1 MKLVVIKLVLF
12 VGLFFAA
19 DFIMG
24 RVISHFYRISRNIN
38 LRDANHGFLAD
49 IEDDILIFGSSELSH
64 ALISNRI
71 SEETG
76 LLTYNLACDACGIY
90 YQIPLLETILE
101 KHLPKVI
108 ILSSNQMNDES
119 LGYLAKLYPFYKDN
133 AYVRKVVDELRPLEY
148 LKLAFQGYVYNSKL
162 IRVFDNQ
169 LDNQNGYVPL
179 SVEESKI
186 KFLNIKKLPPGKKS
200 LISSDTE
207 GYFRT
212 FVEKAKEK
220 GIKIFVFV
228 PPILEKIDE
237 GYWSQMRSK
246 VEASGAAVI
255 DFSKD
260 PELLDSSHLFYD
272 KTHLNDD
279 GAKVVTDR
287 VLKVLKAD
295 GVY

>member
-1 MKLVVIKLVLF
+1 MKLVLIKLVLF

-24 RVISHFYRISRNIN
+24 MVIGHFYGISSNIN
-38 LRDANHGFLAD
+38 LRDANHGFLED

-76 LLTYNLACDACGIY
+76 LPTYNLACDACGIH
-90 YQIPLLETILE
+90 YQVPLLETVLD
-101 KHLPKVI
+101 KHKPKII
-108 ILSSNQMNDES
+108 ILSSNQMDDGS

-133 AYVRKVVDELRPLEY
+133 AYVRQVIDRLRPLEY
-148 LKLAFQGYVYNSKL
+148 LKLVFQGYVYNSKL

-179 SVEESKI
+179 SVEDSKI
-186 KFLNIKKLPPGKKS
+186 KFLDVKELPFAKKKP
-200 LISSDTE
+200 ISKDSYT
-207 GYFRT
+207 YFRS
-212 FVEKAKEK
+212 FVEKAAEN
-220 GIKIFVFV
+220 GITVFVFV
-228 PPILEKIDE
+228 PPSLEKIDE
-237 GYWSQMRSK
+237 EYWSQMRST
-246 VEASGAAVI
+246 VDASGAAII

-260 PELLDSSHLFYD
+260 PELLYNSNLFYD
-272 KTHLNDD
+272 RTHLNDD

-287 VLKVLKAD
+287 VLAILKAD
-295 GVY
+295 GIY